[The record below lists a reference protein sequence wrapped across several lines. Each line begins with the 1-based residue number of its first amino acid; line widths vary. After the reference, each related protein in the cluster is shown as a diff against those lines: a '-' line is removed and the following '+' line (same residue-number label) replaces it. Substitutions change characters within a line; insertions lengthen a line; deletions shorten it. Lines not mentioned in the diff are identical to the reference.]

1 MIELTSNKSSELNNL
16 KRKVANYKEVMENTR
31 TYREVWKESL
41 RDKITSVLEM
51 MVKGCDL
58 GATVELRSDMENLEA
73 IVMSLGDVKSGIWQ
87 EIGSDI
93 KRHMIKHN
101 GSLIYQQ
108 LFNGKV
114 IVLINYPFIENYGQP
129 RQPKTIGI
137 YRPEELKEPF
147 FVRHMEEFITDISN
161 WEDYDDDEPSKKIGF
176 DINFGNLNAG
186 ADTMTNEQ

>member
-1 MIELTSNKSSELNNL
+1 NNKSSELNNL
-16 KRKVANYKEVMENTR
+16 KRKVGTYKDIMTNTR
-31 TYREVWKESL
+31 AYRDVWKNSL
-41 RDKITSVLEM
+41 RDQIISVLEM
-51 MVKGCDL
+51 MVKGCELD
-58 GATVELRSDMENLEA
+58 ATVQLRSDMENLEA
-73 IVMSLGDVKSGIWQ
+73 IVLSLGDVKSGIWQ

-114 IVLINYPFIENYGQP
+114 IVLLNYPFIENYGQP

-147 FVRHMEEFITDISN
+147 FIRHMEEFITDITN

-186 ADTMTNEQ
+186 MDTPINEQ

>member
-1 MIELTSNKSSELNNL
+1 MIELTNNKSSELNNL
-16 KRKVANYKEVMENTR
+16 KRKVGTYKDIMTNTR
-31 TYREVWKESL
+31 AYRDVWKNSL
-41 RDKITSVLEM
+41 RDQIISVLEM
-51 MVKGCDL
+51 MVKGCELD
-58 GATVELRSDMENLEA
+58 ATVQLRSDMENLEA
-73 IVMSLGDVKSGIWQ
+73 IVLSLGDVKSGIWQ

-114 IVLINYPFIENYGQP
+114 IVLLNYPFIENYGQP

-147 FVRHMEEFITDISN
+147 FIRHMEEFITDITN

-186 ADTMTNEQ
+186 MDTPINEQ